1 MTKQKILIID
11 DEPDM
16 VYAVQMRLET
26 SGYQVV
32 TALDGNEGLEKARKE
47 NPDLIILDVMLPN
60 LDGYKISRMLKFD
73 EKYKNIPIIMFTA
86 RGQRDDIKLGYEVG
100 VDVYLVKPFE
110 WKVLLEE
117 INKLLDKE

>member
-117 INKLLDKE
+117 INRLLDKE

>member
-26 SGYQVV
+26 SDYQVV

>member
-1 MTKQKILIID
+1 MIKQKILIID

>member
-100 VDVYLVKPFE
+100 VDAYLVKPFE

>member
-1 MTKQKILIID
+1 KQKILIID

>member
-26 SGYQVV
+26 SDYQVV

-100 VDVYLVKPFE
+100 VDAYLVKPFE

>member
-1 MTKQKILIID
+1 MIKQKILIID

-117 INKLLDKE
+117 INRLLDKE

>member
-1 MTKQKILIID
+1 MNKQKILIID

-16 VYAVQMRLET
+16 VYAVQMRLEA
-26 SGYQVV
+26 SDYQVV
-32 TALDGNEGLEKARKE
+32 SALDGNEGLEKARKE
-47 NPDLIILDVMLPN
+47 KPDLIILDVMLPN

-100 VDVYLVKPFE
+100 VDAYLVKPFE
-110 WKVLLEE
+110 WKILLEE
-117 INKLLDKE
+117 INKLLGKE